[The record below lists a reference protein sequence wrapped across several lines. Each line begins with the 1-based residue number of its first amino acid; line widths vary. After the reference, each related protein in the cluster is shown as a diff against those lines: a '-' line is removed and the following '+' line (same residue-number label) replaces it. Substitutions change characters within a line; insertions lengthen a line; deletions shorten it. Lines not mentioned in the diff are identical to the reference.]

1 MNNGFVKSGKK
12 RLTVL
17 EMTVFAMLGAVMYC
31 SKIVME
37 WAPNIHL
44 LGMFTITFTI
54 VYRMKA
60 LIPIYVYVLLNGF
73 FAGFQPWWLPYL
85 YIWTVLWGVTMLLPK
100 KLPDKFAWI
109 YPIICGLH
117 GLAFGTLYAP
127 AQALMYGLNFK
138 QMLAWIAAGLPFD
151 AVHAIGN
158 FAAGFLILPLV
169 KLLRKIDPNAY
180 GHYGIKNK

>member
-1 MNNGFVKSGKK
+1 M
-12 RLTVL
+12 

-73 FAGFQPWWLPYL
+73 FAGFQP
-85 YIWTVLWGVTMLLPK
+85 
-100 KLPDKFAWI
+100 
-109 YPIICGLH
+109 
-117 GLAFGTLYAP
+117 
-127 AQALMYGLNFK
+127 ALMYGLNFK